1 LKLTIHHTPEED
13 GVSKRLNRTLMEK
26 VRAMLI
32 ASGLS
37 IFLWGEALFH
47 ACYLK
52 NQMSTKA
59 LNGRTPFEA
68 VTGKVPDL

>member
-1 LKLTIHHTPEED
+1 LKLTIHTLEED
-13 GVSKRLNRTLMEK
+13 GISERLNCTLMEK

-32 ASGLS
+32 ASGLP

-52 NQMSTKA
+52 N
-59 LNGRTPFEA
+59 
-68 VTGKVPDL
+68 

>member
-1 LKLTIHHTPEED
+1 
-13 GVSKRLNRTLMEK
+13 MEK